1 MDYTI
6 FTAWMRKPDKD
17 GIIRESAMAK
27 PDTNPARAICEAA
40 YKAMEDK

>member
-27 PDTNPARAICEAA
+27 PDTNPARAICIALLEA
-40 YKAMEDK
+40 EDGK